1 MSKIKDF
8 VAKNYKYWIFLL
20 LAGLVGGIFAGIYTL
35 EITDPALIEEAIAQ
49 IGGKE
54 IYIAVSTVQVISY
67 ALVCGIIGKLL
78 AKKIGLWRE
87 LKLEAKPAVVA
98 VISGLAVGIIMMA
111 LELLWF
117 ANVSDV
123 IKESYKVL
131 PTISNAIASLIY
143 GGIIEELMIR
153 LFLMSLLALV
163 IWRIFFKGSESVPT
177 KALVIANVVSAILFA
192 AGHLPSTVIS
202 IGITPVIL
210 IRCFLLNGGAGL
222 VFGFLYRKRGIQYA
236 MIAHDFT
243 HVAMK
248 LIWIA
253 FV

>member
-20 LAGLVGGIFAGIYTL
+20 LAGLVGGIFVGIYTL

-54 IYIAVSTVQVISY
+54 IYIVISTMQVISY
-67 ALVCGIIGKLL
+67 ALICGILGKLL
-78 AKKIGLWRE
+78 ANKLGLWRE
-87 LKLEAKPAVVA
+87 LRFEGRSVVLSA
-98 VISGLAVGIIMMA
+98 LAGLAVGVAMMA

-131 PTISNAIASLIY
+131 PTLSNAIASLIY

-153 LFLMSLLALV
+153 LLLMSLVALI
-163 IWRIFFKGSESVPT
+163 IWKLFYKSADAVPT
-177 KALVIANVVSAILFA
+177 RALVIANIVAAILFA
-192 AGHLPSTVIS
+192 AAHLPSTIMS

-236 MIAHDFT
+236 MIAHAFT

-248 LIWIA
+248 LIWVLMA
-253 FV
+253 

>member
-20 LAGLVGGIFAGIYTL
+20 ISGVVGGIFTGIYTL

-54 IYIAVSTVQVISY
+54 IYIVISTMQVISY
-67 ALVCGIIGKLL
+67 ALVCGILGKLL
-78 AKKIGLWRE
+78 ANKLGLWRE
-87 LKLEAKPAVVA
+87 LRFEGRSVVLSA
-98 VISGLAVGIIMMA
+98 LAGLAVGVAMMA

-123 IKESYKVL
+123 IKESYKAL

-153 LFLMSLLALV
+153 LLLMSLVALI
-163 IWRIFFKGSESVPT
+163 IWKLFYKSADAVPT
-177 KALVIANVVSAILFA
+177 RALVIANIVAAILFA
-192 AGHLPSTVIS
+192 AAHLPSTIMS
-202 IGITPVIL
+202 IGIPPVIL

-236 MIAHDFT
+236 MIAHAFA

-248 LIWIA
+248 VIWVLVA
-253 FV
+253 

>member
-20 LAGLVGGIFAGIYTL
+20 LAGLVGGIFVGIYTL

-54 IYIAVSTVQVISY
+54 IYIVISTMQVISY
-67 ALVCGIIGKLL
+67 ALICGILGKLL
-78 AKKIGLWRE
+78 ANKLGLWRE
-87 LKLEAKPAVVA
+87 LRFEGRSVVLSA
-98 VISGLAVGIIMMA
+98 LAGLAVGVAMMA

-153 LFLMSLLALV
+153 LLLMSLVALI
-163 IWRIFFKGSESVPT
+163 IWKLFYKSADAVPT
-177 KALVIANVVSAILFA
+177 RALVIANIVAAILFA
-192 AGHLPSTVIS
+192 AAHLPSTIMS

-236 MIAHDFT
+236 MIAHAFT

-248 LIWIA
+248 LIWVLMA
-253 FV
+253 